1 MKLRQPKLQ
10 VVPTDILSAI
20 ITFLRRKGAGNKD
33 LNRSMKFRT
42 CHLRNTISALSA
54 IREAG
59 SVERY
64 TLMGNPVCSQLTHH
78 LCVTE
83 FLVPIYAK

>member
-20 ITFLRRKGAGNKD
+20 FTFLGRKGAGNMD

-42 CHLRNTISALSA
+42 FHIRNTIPAPSA

-59 SVERY
+59 STERY
-64 TLMGNPVCSQLTHH
+64 TLMGNPVCSQSTHH